1 MDQLKSQFDYL
12 EPEDIEKKMKDSS
25 LSDLIIIM
33 GQLAQLPPVFGDML
47 SGAIEGRDMVRGITS
62 EGKLLSSTDR
72 VICSVFAVLGITV
85 VGGTVSKLM
94 KSKKFITLL
103 KSLSLAKKYLPEK
116 LSSFMKA

>member
-1 MDQLKSQFDYL
+1 MEELQSQFDYL
-12 EPEDIEKKMKDSS
+12 EPADIEKKMKDSS

-33 GQLAQLPPVFGDML
+33 GQLAQLPPVFGDIL
-47 SGAIEGRDMVRGITS
+47 GGAVEGRDMVRGITS

-85 VGGTVSKLM
+85 VGGTLSKLM
-94 KSKKFITLL
+94 KSKKFIALL

-116 LSSFMKA
+116 LARFIKA